1 MEKAIR
7 RIPAICPEWTNFNEH
22 DPGITI
28 LELFA
33 WLKEMQQFH
42 MEQTAKAQTRKYLA
56 RMGFTPGGVC
66 SSRAV
71 LRIDGLKETVFFP
84 AKSRFFAGDVCF
96 ESTKQT
102 SLEAALVAKLIFV
115 PKQKQCESVSCYLSE
130 SGLHFPAFGMQPAA
144 GDMLRIGLT
153 APLAPQTLHSLYIGV
168 AEDAKAKR
176 NPIGDFPFFALAE
189 YRILYRTGTDDREA
203 ICVRDT
209 TNQLLNDGF
218 LTFSTEEEM
227 EKAGD
232 GLYWLALKLARSE
245 YDIAPVIKRIGFS
258 FLSVRQKLT
267 SVECHEISPG
277 QDGTAIVETFPGCVF
292 DFLIFCKKPDGFYRY
307 DGEVCRNV
315 RNGRAY
321 FRMPGDCAG
330 KEDAYL
336 VLLFDVSCRDQILL
350 GEGNGMPYQQYRA
363 GISHLDREGIV
374 ILAESGPGSGCY
386 HFWEARDDFDASGP
400 TDRHFC
406 FDEESGIVSFG
417 DCDHGMAP
425 GGHIFLAGA
434 YSCLGAG
441 GNAAAEKISRA
452 DLAFRCAFEEKTVGA
467 DSFQVINEREAVGGR
482 NRETLEDC
490 RKRMFLSLRE
500 KKRAVTYE
508 DYETLIKQT
517 PGLMIENVRAIPITE
532 LADEKD
538 EQTISV
544 VVRPFAKNER
554 AILSDAY
561 KRNIWR
567 MAESI
572 RMIGTKVRILAP
584 EYIGV
589 DIFAEIKASAA
600 RSLAEKQAKE
610 AIGQFFS
617 KIKAEFGCVIRYSA
631 LYGHLDVQDGV
642 AGIKTLKIKAAAGG
656 IGHSQ
661 NGDIFL
667 PVNALPCLKECTI
680 LVTEIS

>member
-56 RMGFTPGGVC
+56 RMGFTPKGVC
-66 SSRAV
+66 PSRAV
-71 LRIDGLKETVFFP
+71 LQIRGLKETLFFP

-96 ESTKQT
+96 ESTKWT
-102 SLEAALVAKLIFV
+102 ALEAALVAKLIFV
-115 PKQKQCESVSCYLSE
+115 PKQKKCEPVSCYVSE
-130 SGLHFPAFGMQPAA
+130 NGLHFPAFGMQPAA

-153 APLAPQTLHSLYIGV
+153 AALAPQTPHSLYIGV
-168 AEDAKAKR
+168 AEDAEATR

-189 YRILYRTGTDDREA
+189 YRITYRTGTADREA
-203 ICVRDT
+203 ICVEDT

-218 LTFSTEEEM
+218 LTFSTEQEM
-227 EKAGD
+227 EKGED
-232 GLYWLALKLARSE
+232 GLYWLALTLVRSE
-245 YDIAPVIKRIGFS
+245 YDIPPVIERIGFS
-258 FLSVRQKLT
+258 FLNVQQKLT

-277 QDGTAIVETFPGCVF
+277 QDGTAFVETFPGCVF
-292 DFLIFCKKPDGFYRY
+292 DFLIFCKKPDGFCRY
-307 DGEVCRNV
+307 DGEVCRDV

-321 FRMPGDCAG
+321 FRMPGGFAG
-330 KEDAYL
+330 EENAFL
-336 VLLFDVSCRDQILL
+336 VLLFDVSCREGILL
-350 GEGNGMPYQQYRA
+350 GEGNGMPDQQYQA
-363 GISHLDREGIV
+363 DISHPCREGIA

-386 HFWEARDDFDASGP
+386 HFWEARDDFDDSGP

-406 FDEESGIVSFG
+406 FDEESKTVSFG
-417 DCDHGMAP
+417 DCEHGMAP
-425 GGHIFLAGA
+425 GGRIFLAGA

-441 GNAAAEKISRA
+441 GNAAAEKICRA
-452 DLAFRCAFEEKTVGA
+452 DLSFESAFTEKTAGA
-467 DSFQVINEREAVGGR
+467 DSVQVINEREAVGGR

-490 RKRMFLSLRE
+490 RKRMFLSLRD

-517 PGLMIENVRAIPITE
+517 PGLIIENVRAIPVTE
-532 LADEKD
+532 LADAGK

-544 VVRPFAKNER
+544 VVRPYAKKER

-561 KRNIWR
+561 KKNIWR

-589 DIFAEIKASAA
+589 DIFAEIKASVACG
-600 RSLAEKQAKE
+600 LAKEQAKE
-610 AIGQFFS
+610 AIGRFFS
-617 KIKAEFGCVIRYSA
+617 EIKAEFGCVIRYSA
-631 LYGHLDVQDGV
+631 LYGLLDVQDGV

-656 IGHSQ
+656 IGRSQ

-667 PVNALPCLKECTI
+667 PVNALPCLKECVI